1 MRLDV
6 LEIDDA
12 DQAAAAEQ
20 RDRQERLIFIF
31 GQLVEKLEAR
41 IFRGAF
47 GEGHDRAIL
56 CDPAGDSLPHPDF
69 QFVDLIF
76 VRIFRAPQDQVLA
89 FEHVDK
95 AGIAFHQRDGTF
107 DDLRENFVKRIGGG
121 HAAADGVEQ
130 VDFRVAVG
138 TECTVHV

>member
-1 MRLDV
+1 MCWRLMTPTRRPR
-6 LEIDDA
+6 
-12 DQAAAAEQ
+12 QSSGT
-20 RDRQERLIFIF
+20 DRNASYLSS
-31 GQLVEKLEAR
+31 GSSLKNWK
-41 IFRGAF
+41 RGSF
-47 GEGHDRAIL
+47 GEGPDRAIL